1 MGIYGALFSGVSGLN
16 AQSQALGVISDN
28 ISNVNTTGYK
38 TARSSFSTLVTQ
50 QSMNMYSP
58 GGVRFSPLYDVS
70 QQGLIQSSANATDLA
85 LTGQGFFTVTESASP
100 AATDQ
105 RYYTRAGS
113 FQPDS
118 SGYLRTPT
126 GFFLQGLATDAT
138 GTPLAANPADPTN
151 LEPVR
156 VNSVSGSARAT
167 SSIALGV
174 NLPASGSTGETTV
187 VPVYDS
193 LGVRH
198 DLTFTWTQNA
208 AKDWTLT
215 ATTADIGG
223 AGSGVFE
230 GASGSTT
237 AFSVN
242 VLFNGDGTPATFDG
256 ATTPPDIQ
264 IEGWTSGANDS
275 SITLDLGTAGQA
287 DGVTQF
293 ASAYSTTFINQD
305 GATFGNFAGVSVD
318 EDGIVTA
325 NFDNGQSLKIY
336 KIPVTT
342 FANPDGLSA
351 KTGTL
356 YIEFRRVRH
365 TRRAVGRDGV
375 RGQDRTHRPRGFDHR
390 SRDRVHQHDHHP
402 AGLFGGGQGDHD
414 RRRNAD
420 HADPDQALIDWTAYG
435 GIFRAA
441 ESRGN
446 PRICGTF
453 LPFALAL
460 F

>member
-356 YIEFRRVRH
+356 YIE
-365 TRRAVGRDGV
+365 
-375 RGQDRTHRPRGFDHR
+375 
-390 SRDRVHQHDHHP
+390 S
-402 AGLFGGGQGDHD
+402 
-414 RRRNAD
+414 
-420 HADPDQALIDWTAYG
+420 
-435 GIFRAA
+435 A
-441 ESRGN
+441 ES
-446 PRICGTF
+446 GT
-453 LPFALAL
+453 PVVQSAGTASAGKIVPTALEASTTDL
-460 F
+460 ATEFTNMIITQQAYSAAAKVITTGDEMLTTLIQTKR